1 MHVEKIKK
9 VLGSTINSILQ
20 ENNIPFSELQEIMLR
35 IGKPLIIVSDNIE
48 FVLHKIIEKEELMEI
63 LEYVSNYSL
72 YAFENELKQ
81 GFITIEGGHRV
92 GMTGQVQIE
101 DGEVKNIKHISSM
114 NIRISHE
121 VLNCADVIFPYIT
134 EDKQICNTLIIS
146 PPRCGKTTMLRD
158 LIRQVSDGNR
168 WVRGCTVGVVDERS
182 ELGGCYL
189 GVPQNKLGMRTDILD
204 CCPKSKG
211 MLMLVR
217 SMAPQVIA
225 VDEIG
230 SAEDIHA
237 LEYAMHCGCKMLATV
252 HGTSM
257 EEIRKK
263 PILDEL
269 IKRHKF
275 ERYVVLGNTHHIG
288 EIEGIYVKQG
298 ITPVIAHVDR
308 YIGPFRTFGIPE
320 KLEDL
325 PVLVQANAEFFLERH
340 TSSLALRMLKK
351 NRIHLLGSDCHDL
364 TSRKPNLQDAV
375 TLIHRRL
382 GGDALEGILAC
393 QRDVLADE

>member
-1 MHVEKIKK
+1 MEKIKK

-20 ENNIPFSELQEIMLR
+20 ENNIPFSELQEIRLR

-189 GVPQNKLGMRTDILD
+189 GVPQNKLGIRTDILD

-288 EIEGIYVKQG
+288 EVEGIYDNRG
-298 ITPVIAHVDR
+298 S
-308 YIGPFRTFGIPE
+308 
-320 KLEDL
+320 
-325 PVLVQANAEFFLERH
+325 VLFQEAIV
-340 TSSLALRMLKK
+340 
-351 NRIHLLGSDCHDL
+351 C
-364 TSRKPNLQDAV
+364 
-375 TLIHRRL
+375 RR
-382 GGDALEGILAC
+382 
-393 QRDVLADE
+393 

>member
-1 MHVEKIKK
+1 MEKIKK

-20 ENNIPFSELQEIMLR
+20 ENNIPFSELQEIRLR

-101 DGEVKNIKHISSM
+101 EGEVKNIKHISSM

-189 GVPQNKLGMRTDILD
+189 GVPQNKLGIRTDILD

-288 EIEGIYVKQG
+288 EVEGIYDNRG
-298 ITPVIAHVDR
+298 S
-308 YIGPFRTFGIPE
+308 
-320 KLEDL
+320 
-325 PVLVQANAEFFLERH
+325 VLFQEAIV
-340 TSSLALRMLKK
+340 
-351 NRIHLLGSDCHDL
+351 C
-364 TSRKPNLQDAV
+364 
-375 TLIHRRL
+375 RR
-382 GGDALEGILAC
+382 
-393 QRDVLADE
+393 

>member
-1 MHVEKIKK
+1 MQGDKITK
-9 VLGSTINSILQ
+9 VLGSTISNILK
-20 ENNIPFSELQEIMLR
+20 ENRVPLSRLQEIRLR
-35 IGKPLIIVSDNIE
+35 IGKPLIIICNNKEWVSQ
-48 FVLHKIIEKEELMEI
+48 KTIEKEELMEV

-92 GMTGQVQIE
+92 GMTGQVLIE
-101 DGEVKNIKHISSM
+101 NGEVKNIKHVSSM

-121 VLNCADVIFPYIT
+121 ILNCADIIFPYIT
-134 EDKQICNTLIIS
+134 QEKQICNTLMIS
-146 PPRCGKTTMLRD
+146 PPRCGKTTLLRD
-158 LIRQVSDGNR
+158 LIRQVSDGNQ
-168 WVRGCTVGVVDERS
+168 WVRGSTVGVVDERS

-189 GVPQNKLGMRTDILD
+189 GVPQNRLGMRTDVLD

-237 LEYAMHCGCKMLATV
+237 LEYAMHCGCKMIATV

-263 PILDEL
+263 PILEEL
-269 IKRHKF
+269 VKRHRF
-275 ERYVVLGNTHHIG
+275 ERYVVLGNTHRIG
-288 EIEGIYVKQG
+288 EIEGIYD
-298 ITPVIAHVDR
+298 DR
-308 YIGPFRTFGIPE
+308 GS
-320 KLEDL
+320 
-325 PVLVQANAEFFLERH
+325 FLFKEE
-340 TSSLALRMLKK
+340 AL
-351 NRIHLLGSDCHDL
+351 C
-364 TSRKPNLQDAV
+364 
-375 TLIHRRL
+375 RR
-382 GGDALEGILAC
+382 
-393 QRDVLADE
+393 

>member
-9 VLGSTINSILQ
+9 VLGSTINNILQ
-20 ENNIPFSELQEIMLR
+20 ENHIPFSKLQEIRLR

-92 GMTGQVQIE
+92 GMTGQVLIE

-121 VLNCADVIFPYIT
+121 ILNCADIIFPYIT

-146 PPRCGKTTMLRD
+146 PPRFGKTTMLRD

-189 GVPQNKLGMRTDILD
+189 GVPQNQLGIRTDILD

-230 SAEDIHA
+230 SAEDIHS
-237 LEYAMHCGCKMLATV
+237 LEYAMHCGCKMMATI
-252 HGTSM
+252 HGASM

-263 PILDEL
+263 PFLDEL
-269 IKRHKF
+269 VKRHKF

-288 EIEGIYVKQG
+288 EIEGVYDNRGSFLFQEA
-298 ITPVIAHVDR
+298 IA
-308 YIGPFRTFGIPE
+308 
-320 KLEDL
+320 
-325 PVLVQANAEFFLERH
+325 
-340 TSSLALRMLKK
+340 
-351 NRIHLLGSDCHDL
+351 C
-364 TSRKPNLQDAV
+364 RK
-375 TLIHRRL
+375 
-382 GGDALEGILAC
+382 
-393 QRDVLADE
+393 